1 MITTAITESVGSD
14 LKACVLNLGAQATDK
29 TPPLTSV
36 PGRRFVCVHSLS
48 FFCPDFHSGH
58 LVFRR

>member
-36 PGRRFVCVHSLS
+36 PGQA
-48 FFCPDFHSGH
+48 FCLRPCRSSPSTE
-58 LVFRR
+58 